1 MLFSAVKLKNLE
13 KVYLILYIT
22 YLSTLRYKKIE
33 NIHHGL
39 LSSYDYIIM
48 ITYTKEK

>member
-22 YLSTLRYKKIE
+22 YLSTLCYKKFE